1 MNNPVIFLYVEDNA
15 RNDRTVKYSSY
26 MEKFISLQV
35 LITTVEEVAEEVE
48 KVDVTTNETYTEVF
62 YKNVTTESR
71 VPFRNC
77 NNSID
82 FATSYK
88 SET

>member
-1 MNNPVIFLYVEDNA
+1 
-15 RNDRTVKYSSY
+15 
-26 MEKFISLQV
+26 
-35 LITTVEEVAEEVE
+35 LIKTVEEVAEEVE
-48 KVDVTTNETYTEVF
+48 KFDVETNETYTEVF
-62 YKNVTTESR
+62 YKNVTTEKR

-82 FATSYK
+82 FAKSYK